1 MSELEIIKREEYK
14 QNRKKWMM
22 IQIITILCV
31 LGLALGSFIVYD
43 RLNRT
48 YYIEYTECSTIDYK
62 VQYKENEFF
71 EEEWI
76 GKDQAYIA
84 SLINSIAADFN
95 YELKMDVNNVDFE
108 YLYTIDSLLTINDKD
123 TGDAY
128 YTIEE
133 RLVPLTQTKSARS
146 TGVNI
151 NEHIDIDYV
160 RYNAIASSFV
170 KTYGLKNSTS
180 TLIVSINVKVVST
193 SESFEQNNEN
203 TYTAALNIPLAAET
217 FSVEMTASAPQCDSK
232 ILAYKN
238 TVSRKVFY
246 IIGIVTAIIDV
257 LLVIGLLFFLHF
269 TTNEDVTYAAKVR
282 KLTNSYGAFIQH
294 MTNAFNDEGYQRVM
308 IETFIEMLSI
318 RDTLQSP
325 ILMFENKDKTK
336 TTFIIPTDS
345 KLLYVFELKV
355 DNYDE
360 LYSKP
365 EENK

>member
-22 IQIITILCV
+22 IQIIAILCV

-84 SLINSIAADFN
+84 TLINGIAADFN
-95 YELKMDVNNVDFE
+95 YELKMD
-108 YLYTIDSLLTINDKD
+108 
-123 TGDAY
+123 AY
-128 YTIEE
+128 YTINE
-133 RLVPLTQTKSARS
+133 RLVPPTQTKSARS
-146 TGVNI
+146 IGVNI

-160 RYNAIASSFV
+160 KYNAIASSFV

-180 TLIVSINVKVVST
+180 TLIISINVKVIST

-203 TYTAALNIPLAAET
+203 TYTASLNIPLAADT

-246 IIGIVTAIIDV
+246 IIGIVSAIVDV

-269 TTNEDVTYAAKVR
+269 TTNEDVTYNAKIR
-282 KLTNSYGAFIQH
+282 KVTNSFGAFIQR
-294 MTNAFNDEGYQRVM
+294 MTNAFNEEGYQKVM
-308 IETFIEMLSI
+308 IATFNEMLSI
-318 RDTLQSP
+318 RDTLQAP

-345 KLLYVFELKV
+345 KLLYEFEIKV

-360 LYSKP
+360 LYP
-365 EENK
+365 EDK